1 MKVKLLMVL
10 ACFFLSVGLALAQ
23 TSTVTG
29 IVLSEEDGEPV
40 IGASVLVQ
48 GTTIGTITDMDGKF
62 TIPDVPAS
70 GKNLMVSYVGMK
82 TELVAITSGSIR
94 IVLKSDS
101 QALDEV
107 VVTAQGLT
115 RKEKSIGYSTQEVSA
130 EDLTVTRQ
138 TDLGNAMA
146 GKIAGARFFGR
157 SGATFDA
164 GKIVL
169 RGSSDFTS
177 PEGSEPIYVI
187 DGTIADKNSINMDDV
202 ESINVLK
209 GAAATALYG
218 SQGGNGAVIITTK
231 SSNDENGKG
240 HIEVSH
246 TLTIDKYYNH
256 FNLQKMYGGG
266 SYGADAEYYAQD
278 YINQYGNVDVMSP
291 QFLYGT
297 LNNMQNADGSFYLD
311 YGSDESWGARF
322 DENVMMANANY
333 FDPTSSQ
340 YQQAQPFVHR
350 LNLGDLFQTALANT
364 TNISF
369 SKSAK
374 DISTRISFTNSQ
386 RDGIQQNSDA
396 VRRFLS
402 AKMMYKP
409 ASWLNVS
416 LDYKYTYRRDH
427 NGATEGYG
435 TQGNVFYDF
444 VQWGHTEVNLN
455 DFKDYRRP
463 DGSWR
468 TWNIISPT
476 NLSANFHDNPYAT
489 MDNINHY
496 TTDRFNV
503 FTADVE
509 ASLPWNLKLGMR
521 VMGNFQNRNDEEERS
536 EGSINWT
543 SYYGEEQYH
552 RSDLTLQGRLT
563 WSDLFI
569 NDRLTVD
576 AAAFLEQ
583 RQNHYGMLHANT
595 SDGLIMDNYFN
606 LAASN
611 GYVSALNEEQH
622 YKTQSVFATATVGF
636 DDTYFLDGSI
646 RNDWDSRLPDSENHY
661 LYGGLSASVM
671 LNQFIQDKAPWLNYW
686 KIRGSLAQVGS
697 TLDVYRTIMQYQY
710 TNSDNANYKYNS
722 LTSLYP
728 SSTQLNQNIK
738 PTISTS
744 YEIGTEVRAL
754 NNRAWADIN
763 FYRRDTKNQI
773 LNMTVAPQ
781 SGYSSRQL
789 NSGLVRNQGVELSF
803 GATPVMTKDFQ
814 WDISANFAKN
824 DNKLVRLNENIKSY
838 MLEGNS
844 FYYYWYYKAEE
855 GKPLGVLTTMA
866 RWARNDNGQL
876 ILSPT
881 TSTSWGGGYAPTYE
895 FNEEKEVANYQPD
908 WTGGF
913 STNFRFKNLSV
924 AANFDFMI
932 GGHMVSWTNLWGVA
946 SGMLEE
952 TTQLNDNGVNE
963 REPIINGGGVKVE
976 GVDEQ
981 GNPVSCYMNAYTYYH
996 YKAYYDLDA
1005 WVFSRSYLKMRELS
1019 VTYDFPKSLLAKAN
1033 IGLTSASL
1041 SFVASNPWLIYSACP
1056 NVDPSETGDE
1066 WLEGGQAASTR
1077 SFGFT
1082 VKLGF

>member
-622 YKTQSVFATATVGF
+622 YKTQSVFATATIGF

-710 TNSDNANYKYNS
+710 TNSNNANYKY
-722 LTSLYP
+722 
-728 SSTQLNQNIK
+728 
-738 PTISTS
+738 
-744 YEIGTEVRAL
+744 
-754 NNRAWADIN
+754 
-763 FYRRDTKNQI
+763 F
-773 LNMTVAPQ
+773 
-781 SGYSSRQL
+781 
-789 NSGLVRNQGVELSF
+789 
-803 GATPVMTKDFQ
+803 
-814 WDISANFAKN
+814 
-824 DNKLVRLNENIKSY
+824 
-838 MLEGNS
+838 
-844 FYYYWYYKAEE
+844 
-855 GKPLGVLTTMA
+855 
-866 RWARNDNGQL
+866 
-876 ILSPT
+876 
-881 TSTSWGGGYAPTYE
+881 
-895 FNEEKEVANYQPD
+895 
-908 WTGGF
+908 
-913 STNFRFKNLSV
+913 
-924 AANFDFMI
+924 
-932 GGHMVSWTNLWGVA
+932 
-946 SGMLEE
+946 
-952 TTQLNDNGVNE
+952 
-963 REPIINGGGVKVE
+963 
-976 GVDEQ
+976 
-981 GNPVSCYMNAYTYYH
+981 
-996 YKAYYDLDA
+996 
-1005 WVFSRSYLKMRELS
+1005 
-1019 VTYDFPKSLLAKAN
+1019 
-1033 IGLTSASL
+1033 
-1041 SFVASNPWLIYSACP
+1041 
-1056 NVDPSETGDE
+1056 
-1066 WLEGGQAASTR
+1066 
-1077 SFGFT
+1077 
-1082 VKLGF
+1082 

>member
-468 TWNIISPT
+468 TWNIIS
-476 NLSANFHDNPYAT
+476 SDIKNP
-489 MDNINHY
+489 
-496 TTDRFNV
+496 
-503 FTADVE
+503 
-509 ASLPWNLKLGMR
+509 
-521 VMGNFQNRNDEEERS
+521 
-536 EGSINWT
+536 
-543 SYYGEEQYH
+543 SY
-552 RSDLTLQGRLT
+552 
-563 WSDLFI
+563 I
-569 NDRLTVD
+569 
-576 AAAFLEQ
+576 
-583 RQNHYGMLHANT
+583 
-595 SDGLIMDNYFN
+595 
-606 LAASN
+606 
-611 GYVSALNEEQH
+611 
-622 YKTQSVFATATVGF
+622 
-636 DDTYFLDGSI
+636 
-646 RNDWDSRLPDSENHY
+646 
-661 LYGGLSASVM
+661 
-671 LNQFIQDKAPWLNYW
+671 
-686 KIRGSLAQVGS
+686 
-697 TLDVYRTIMQYQY
+697 
-710 TNSDNANYKYNS
+710 
-722 LTSLYP
+722 
-728 SSTQLNQNIK
+728 IK
-738 PTISTS
+738 C
-744 YEIGTEVRAL
+744 
-754 NNRAWADIN
+754 
-763 FYRRDTKNQI
+763 
-773 LNMTVAPQ
+773 
-781 SGYSSRQL
+781 
-789 NSGLVRNQGVELSF
+789 
-803 GATPVMTKDFQ
+803 
-814 WDISANFAKN
+814 
-824 DNKLVRLNENIKSY
+824 
-838 MLEGNS
+838 
-844 FYYYWYYKAEE
+844 
-855 GKPLGVLTTMA
+855 
-866 RWARNDNGQL
+866 
-876 ILSPT
+876 
-881 TSTSWGGGYAPTYE
+881 
-895 FNEEKEVANYQPD
+895 
-908 WTGGF
+908 
-913 STNFRFKNLSV
+913 
-924 AANFDFMI
+924 
-932 GGHMVSWTNLWGVA
+932 
-946 SGMLEE
+946 
-952 TTQLNDNGVNE
+952 
-963 REPIINGGGVKVE
+963 
-976 GVDEQ
+976 
-981 GNPVSCYMNAYTYYH
+981 CY
-996 YKAYYDLDA
+996 
-1005 WVFSRSYLKMRELS
+1005 
-1019 VTYDFPKSLLAKAN
+1019 
-1033 IGLTSASL
+1033 
-1041 SFVASNPWLIYSACP
+1041 
-1056 NVDPSETGDE
+1056 
-1066 WLEGGQAASTR
+1066 
-1077 SFGFT
+1077 
-1082 VKLGF
+1082 

>member
-1 MKVKLLMVL
+1 MKEKLLMLL

-29 IVLSEEDGEPV
+29 VVISEEDGEPV

-70 GKNLMVSYVGMK
+70 NKNLMVSYVGMK
-82 TELVAITSGSIR
+82 TQLVEITPGEIR
-94 IVLKSDS
+94 VILKSDS
-101 QALDEV
+101 QSLDEV

-130 EDLTVTRQ
+130 EDLTVARQ

-177 PEGSEPIYVI
+177 PEGSEPIYVV
-187 DGTIADKNSINMDDV
+187 DGTIADKNSVNMDDV

-231 SSNDENGKG
+231 GAGDGSGKG
-240 HIEVSH
+240 RIEVSH

-256 FNLQKMYGGG
+256 YNMQKLYGGG
-266 SYGADAEYYAQD
+266 SLGSNGAFYAQD
-278 YINQYGNVDVMSP
+278 YIDQYGDIDPMSP
-291 QFLYGT
+291 EFLYGT
-297 LNNMQNADGSFYLD
+297 LNNWQNADGSYYLD

-340 YQQAQPFVHR
+340 YQQARPFVHR
-350 LNLGDLFQTALANT
+350 LNLGDLFDTALANT

-369 SKSAK
+369 SKSGK
-374 DISTRISFTNSQ
+374 DYSSRVSFTNSQ

-402 AKMMYKP
+402 VKTTYKP

-444 VQWGHTEVNLN
+444 VQWGHTEVDLK
-455 DFKDYRRP
+455 DFKDYKRP

-468 TWNIISPT
+468 TWNISSPT
-476 NLSANFHDNPYAT
+476 NLAPTFHDSPFGT
-489 MDNINHY
+489 MDNINIY
-496 TTDRFNV
+496 KTDRFNV
-503 FTADVE
+503 FSGDVE
-509 ASLPWNLKLGMR
+509 VLLPLNLKVGMR
-521 VMGNFQNRNDEEERS
+521 VMGNMRNHNEEEERG

-543 SYYGEEQYH
+543 SYYGEQQYH
-552 RSDLTLQGRLT
+552 ESDLRLQGRVT
-563 WSDLFI
+563 WSDQFI

-576 AAAFLEQ
+576 AAAFLEE
-583 RQNHYGMLHANT
+583 RQYHYGILRGNT
-595 SDGLIMDNYFN
+595 SDGLIMDGYFN
-606 LAASN
+606 LAGSN
-611 GYVSALNEEQH
+611 GYVAATNEEKH

-646 RNDWDSRLPDSENHY
+646 RNDWDSRLPEAENSY

-671 LNQFIQDKAPWLNYW
+671 LNQFIGDKAPWLNYW

-697 TLDVYRTIMQYQY
+697 TLDVYKTIMQYQY
-710 TNSDNANYKYNS
+710 TNTNNDNFKYNS

-728 SSTQLNQNIK
+728 SATQLNQSIK

-744 YEIGTEVRAL
+744 YEVGTEIRAL
-754 NNRAWADIN
+754 NHRVWADIN
-763 FYRRDTKNQI
+763 LYRRDTKNQI

-803 GATPVMTKDFQ
+803 GGTPIMTKDFQ

-844 FYYYWYYKAEE
+844 FYYYWYYKAVE
-855 GKPLGVLTTMA
+855 GKPLGVLTTMG
-866 RWARNDNGQL
+866 RWARNDAGQL
-876 ILSPT
+876 ILTPT
-881 TSTSWGGGYAPTYE
+881 TSEAWGGGYMPTIE
-895 FNEEKEVANYQPD
+895 GNVEKEVANYQPD

-913 STNFRFKNLSV
+913 STSFRYKNLSV

-932 GGHMVSWTNLWGVA
+932 GGHMVSWSNMWGVG
-946 SGMLEE
+946 SGMLDESAKV
-952 TTQLNDNGVNE
+952 NDNGVNE

-976 GVDEQ
+976 GVDLE
-981 GNPVSCYMNAYTYYH
+981 GNPVSCYMNAYQYYH
-996 YKAYYDLDA
+996 YQANYDLDH
-1005 WVFSRSYLKMRELS
+1005 WIYSRSYLKMRELS
-1019 VTYDFPKSLLAKAN
+1019 VTYDFPKSLLSKAN
-1033 IGLTSASL
+1033 IGLTNASI
-1041 SFVASNPWLIYSACP
+1041 SFVATNPWLIYSACP

-1066 WLEGGQAASTR
+1066 WLEGGQAPSTR